1 MSKYFIESSALIKR
15 YKSEDGSHVVNNLF
29 DSGNEL
35 FCLNLAIMEI
45 RKVFYRLWKY
55 PLQQD
60 AHQGVQI
67 SEEEFYNFESRF
79 AADLSIIQRIEFTE
93 EMVRRSTEIINEVW
107 VPNIFDLAHL
117 TAYMVTKEEFN
128 DIIFVCSDVRSRL
141 IDAARRL
148 YGDSQLLIPEQ
159 AGKIME

>member
-15 YKSEDGSHVVNNLF
+15 YKPENGSHVVNNLF

-35 FCLNLAIMEI
+35 FCLSLAIMEL

-60 AHQGVQI
+60 ASQGVQI
-67 SEEEFYNFESRF
+67 SEEEFHNLESRF

-141 IDAARRL
+141 IDAARKL

-159 AGKIME
+159 AEI

>member
-1 MSKYFIESSALIKR
+1 MSKYFIESSAFIKR

-29 DSGNEL
+29 NNSNKL

-60 AHQGVQI
+60 VSRGIQI
-67 SEEEFYNFESRF
+67 SEEEFRNLESRF

-107 VPNIFDLAHL
+107 VPNVFDLAHL
-117 TAYMVTKEEFN
+117 TAYMVTKEQFD

-141 IDAARRL
+141 ISAVKKL
-148 YGDSQLLIPEQ
+148 YGDSQLLIPER
-159 AGKIME
+159 AGE